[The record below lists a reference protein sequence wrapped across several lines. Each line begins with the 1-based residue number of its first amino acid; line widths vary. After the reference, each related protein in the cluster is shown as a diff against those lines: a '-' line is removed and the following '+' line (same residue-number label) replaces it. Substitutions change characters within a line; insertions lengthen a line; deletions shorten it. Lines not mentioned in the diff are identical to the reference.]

1 MTQVFSVTIINNLE
15 ALNQSLV
22 IQRKKCL
29 TCSQL
34 PLGIFECLGGGV
46 LNLSD
51 VCVWGGLQ
59 FSEVLTHVGW
69 HFGIFSSTFPGRI
82 LSFCLLLVTIF
93 SSFYLWPPEMLRV
106 QYMIILTW
114 QQKHRITKLPA
125 ICPKFLCYVQ
135 DSMLYFP
142 AQFQMICFVVK
153 ELLARGY

>member
-29 TCSQL
+29 TCCQL
-34 PLGIFECLGGGV
+34 SLGIFECLGGGV

-51 VCVWGGLQ
+51 VGGLQ
-59 FSEVLTHVGW
+59 FSEVLTHFGW

-106 QYMIILTW
+106 QYMIVLTW
-114 QQKHRITKLPA
+114 QQKHRITNYQQFVPNFCVMCKTACYTSLPNF
-125 ICPKFLCYVQ
+125 K
-135 DSMLYFP
+135 
-142 AQFQMICFVVK
+142 
-153 ELLARGY
+153 